1 MNAPEKISSLLPAHG
16 RMTRINGECETHGA
30 ADALVLDGRA
40 WYCPECLAATQRA
53 AYAAEW
59 ARERNESLH
68 KIADIPARYRGQ
80 KFTSSSPE
88 HKAVRSIAASFRDF
102 VMLEQRWAALI
113 LMGNVG
119 TGKTLLACEF
129 GESYITRLSRS
140 VRYVTAKG
148 MISEI
153 QASYGREGKSED
165 SEIERFVQ
173 YDMLIL
179 DEIDAIPSKDNAAL
193 LLTEIINR
201 RYGANKPMIVIT
213 NQPFDSLA
221 QFVGDRV
228 HDRLHENAFVC
239 DFDWPSFRRAE

>member
-1 MNAPEKISSLLPAHG
+1 MSEMIKISNLLPVHG
-16 RMTRINGECETHGA
+16 RMARVNGECATHGS
-30 ADALVLDGRA
+30 ADALTIEGRA
-40 WYCPECLAATQRA
+40 WYCPECLAAAQRA
-53 AYAAEW
+53 AYAAQW
-59 ARERNESLH
+59 ASERGDALH
-68 KIADIPARYRGQ
+68 KIADIPTRYRGQ
-80 KFTSSSPE
+80 KFTSSNPK
-88 HKAVRSIAASFRDF
+88 HKVVRAIAASFRDF
-102 VMLEQRWAALI
+102 VTAEQRWAALI

-119 TGKTLLACEF
+119 TGKTLLACDL
-129 GESYITRLSRS
+129 GESLITRLSWS

-153 QASYGREGKSED
+153 QSCYGREGKSED

-173 YDMLIL
+173 CDMLII

-201 RYGANKPMIVIT
+201 RYGANKPMIAIT

-228 HDRLHENAFVC
+228 HDRLRENAFVC
-239 DFDWPSFRRAE
+239 DFDWPSFRGLE